1 MEQMLKTMNELPPE
15 EQQKVLAA
23 MLENSEDLNP
33 AMRSKIMDEMI
44 RNINKMPT
52 EEREKLLA
60 GLY

>member
-1 MEQMLKTMNELPPE
+1 MLKTMDELPPE
-15 EQQKVLAA
+15 ERQKVLAA

-33 AMRSKIMDEMI
+33 AMRTKLMDEMVK
-44 RNINKMPT
+44 NMNQMPT